1 MPFKDLK
8 FSFPNLLLLLKQLT
22 EDEDDE
28 GRLKCDYNSVLNKN
42 FKNQLCVKYCL
53 RNLKLSVIKTKI
65 SA

>member
-42 FKNQLCVKYCL
+42 FKNQLCV
-53 RNLKLSVIKTKI
+53 
-65 SA
+65 